1 MNSKKEYLID
11 LILIKLKRI
20 KSKEISLE
28 KEELNKF
35 INFLTK
41 NNVVSN
47 K

>member
-11 LILIKLKRI
+11 LILIKLKESILRN
-20 KSKEISLE
+20 KSR

>member
-20 KSKEISLE
+20 NSKEISLE